1 MTMNASLHPHHG
13 ESNDIKAVFWHEG
26 TLATLSFEWNMDEV
40 TMFLRRMSNDEME
53 TFISSLEAA
62 TTQLRD
68 WHEKRRE
75 ADDE

>member
-1 MTMNASLHPHHG
+1 MTMNASLHPHYREHN
-13 ESNDIKAVFWHEG
+13 SIKAVFWHEDR
-26 TLATLSFEWNMDEV
+26 LATLSFEWNEDEV
-40 TMFLRRMSNDEME
+40 TMFLKRMSNDEME
-53 TFISSLEAA
+53 TFTSSLENA